1 MKQQDNGFK
10 KRALIDTNE
19 RRQKILF
26 LVEIEGEVFSRLL
39 SHRFKVSEK
48 AIVRD
53 LATLEEANL
62 LRQTSD
68 GARCRE

>member
-1 MKQQDNGFK
+1 MKQPDNGIK
-10 KRALIDTNE
+10 KRALIATNE
-19 RRQKILF
+19 RRQKVLF
-26 LVEIEGEVFSRLL
+26 LVEIEGEVSSHQL
-39 SHRFKVSEK
+39 SQRFKISEN